1 MILETATPISVSY
14 ILIFSGMDK
23 FFAHLCNSMDNDA
36 QYLLGAIHCLPLPG
50 TVRDNI
56 SLSLQQAKT
65 DDLAFAVLIS
75 SG

>member
-1 MILETATPISVSY
+1 
-14 ILIFSGMDK
+14 MDK
-23 FFAHLCNSMDNDA
+23 FLDHLCSSMDSDA

-50 TVRDNI
+50 VVRDNI
-56 SLSLQQAKT
+56 SFSLQQAKA